1 VLGGLGWPETA
12 VLLLLGLFLFGP
24 ERLPGIAAD
33 AGRTLRKVRRYLKEM
48 GEELKVELGPEV
60 TDLDLRSLHPRE
72 IVRRNLFEDAEDDDE
87 PAPVRRTVLSAG
99 ERPPWDPD
107 TT

>member
-1 VLGGLGWPETA
+1 MLGGLGWPETA

-24 ERLPGIAAD
+24 ERLPGMAAD
-33 AGRTLRKVRRYLKEM
+33 AGRFLRQVRRWVQDM
-48 GEELKVELGPEV
+48 SDELKAEMPEV
-60 TDLDLRSLHPRE
+60 GDLDLRSLHPRE
-72 IVRRNLFEDAEDDDE
+72 IVRRNLFEDLDDE
-87 PAPVRRTVLSAG
+87 VAPARRTALAPG

>member
-1 VLGGLGWPETA
+1 M
-12 VLLLLGLFLFGP
+12 LLLLGLFLFGP

-33 AGRTLRKVRRYLKEM
+33 AGRALRKVRRYLKDM
-48 GEELKVELGPEV
+48 GEELKAELGPEV

-87 PAPVRRTVLSAG
+87 PAPVRRTVLAAG